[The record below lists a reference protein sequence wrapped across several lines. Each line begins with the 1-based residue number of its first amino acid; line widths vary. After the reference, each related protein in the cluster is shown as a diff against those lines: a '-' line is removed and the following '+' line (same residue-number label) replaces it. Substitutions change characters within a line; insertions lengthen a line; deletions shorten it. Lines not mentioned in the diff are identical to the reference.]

1 MGGAAEAEHRQGEKA
16 VGRARTLNK
25 PRGEESLVVAGE
37 AEEEEDGGRRMVGPL
52 SGSGHPD
59 APVS

>member
-1 MGGAAEAEHRQGEKA
+1 MGGAAETEHRQGEKA
-16 VGRARTLNK
+16 VGRAGTLNK
-25 PRGEESLVVAGE
+25 PRGEESLVVVRE

-52 SGSGHPD
+52 NCSGHPD